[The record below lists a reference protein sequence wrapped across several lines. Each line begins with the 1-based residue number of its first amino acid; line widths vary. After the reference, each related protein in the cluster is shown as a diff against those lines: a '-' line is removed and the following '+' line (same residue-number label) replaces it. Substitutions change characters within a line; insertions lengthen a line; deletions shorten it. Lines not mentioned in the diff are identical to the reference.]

1 MCMIRQV
8 IIRGTQVRFGNSVL
22 GSKMLGGGG
31 GGGPGGG
38 GGAPQTLFW
47 GGGGWGGGGGGG
59 PAEGVLVD
67 PSNPSLGG

>member
-31 GGGPGGG
+31 GGAG
-38 GGAPQTLFW
+38 
-47 GGGGWGGGGGGG
+47 
-59 PAEGVLVD
+59 GVLVD
-67 PSNPSLGG
+67 PSNPSLGA

>member
-31 GGGPGGG
+31 G
-38 GGAPQTLFW
+38 A
-47 GGGGWGGGGGGG
+47 
-59 PAEGVLVD
+59 AEGVLVD
-67 PSNPSLGG
+67 PSNPSLGA